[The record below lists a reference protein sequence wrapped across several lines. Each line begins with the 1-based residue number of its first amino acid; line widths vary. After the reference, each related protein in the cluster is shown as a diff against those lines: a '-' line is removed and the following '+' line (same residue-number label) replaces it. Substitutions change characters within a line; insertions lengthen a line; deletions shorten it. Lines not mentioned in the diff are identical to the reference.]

1 MTKEA
6 FIQSFCEIVEIPD
19 LSKTSSPLSE
29 FSMWDSLAM
38 LNMLALYDELGVNI
52 EIEELEQ
59 CKSIDDLIVKAGL
72 L

>member
-19 LSKTSSPLSE
+19 LSETSSPLNE